1 MDGNEHLRQCTFA
14 ESFKLNEYDGVGYS
28 LGGGGYFRNFG
39 VGMCRWDPGTLSLI
53 PELDQLNF
61 ATLY

>member
-28 LGGGGYFRNFG
+28 LGGGGYFRNFF
-39 VGMCRWDPGTLSLI
+39 LSGDVPLG
-53 PELDQLNF
+53 PWNP
-61 ATLY
+61 

>member
-28 LGGGGYFRNFG
+28 LGGGGYFRNFF
-39 VGMCRWDPGTLSLI
+39 LSGDV
-53 PELDQLNF
+53 P
-61 ATLY
+61 